1 MSIIKKKSVG
11 KFFLHSSNAISIV
24 KDSTPNYIGSM
35 DRMNWKSKEI
45 MNKNINMKKKNP
57 DNLFLKKKNW
67 VDSTSE

>member
-1 MSIIKKKSVG
+1 
-11 KFFLHSSNAISIV
+11 
-24 KDSTPNYIGSM
+24 M